1 LVFNYVRQKLVQE
14 RFVLH
19 RDIIEIRFHGRGG
32 QGAVTAANILVAAA
46 WKSGLWGQAF
56 PFFGAERRGAPVMAF
71 ARLSKKRVMVRSMI
85 RHPDIVVVLDP
96 KLPELVN
103 VLDGLKP
110 GGKVVINSPSPPK
123 LRKDRYNIYYVDAT
137 KIALDLG
144 LVLAGWPLVNTSMLG
159 ALAKV
164 IGLPIENVK
173 EAIIDYIGKKG
184 GELNAKAA
192 ERAYN
197 EVKAYE

>member
-1 LVFNYVRQKLVQE
+1 MLQ
-14 RFVLH
+14 
-19 RDIIEIRFHGRGG
+19 RDLIEIRFHGRGG

-56 PFFGAERRGAPVMAF
+56 PFFGAERRGAPVTAF
-71 ARLSKKRVMVRSMI
+71 ARLSKRRVRVHSMI
-85 RHPDIVVVLDP
+85 RRPDIIVVLDP

-103 VLDGLKP
+103 VLEGLRPDGKI
-110 GGKVVINSPSPPK
+110 VINSPKPPR
-123 LRKDRYNIYYVDAT
+123 LGGGNYTIYYVDAT

-159 ALAKV
+159 ALAKA
-164 IGLPIENVK
+164 IGIPIENVK
-173 EAIIDYIGKKG
+173 DAIVDYIGGKG
-184 GELNAKAA
+184 GEDNARAA

-197 EVKAYE
+197 EVRVYG